1 MLIII
6 FTKKKCLTSFWV
18 SSTVIFSCRWK
29 KRSSESIEGSQSRG
43 INLLWIDVVL
53 VANIS
58 KLCMF
63 TDCSTSSKLLIFYIN
78 NQYWNLLYLLRKKHL
93 GLENLTFPKSPI
105 LSELNYN
112 IKPRECDYSQL
123 LSSYTVWLYS
133 SQCLVGFL
141 DLPTHRKPQACLGG
155 FTLLHCFV

>member
-1 MLIII
+1 MSYL
-6 FTKKKCLTSFWV
+6 FLSVFHSYLLLQV
-18 SSTVIFSCRWK
+18 K
-29 KRSSESIEGSQSRG
+29 KRSFESIEGSQSRG

-58 KLCMF
+58 ILCMFMF

-93 GLENLTFPKSPI
+93 GLENLTFPKSPV

-112 IKPRECDYSQL
+112 IKPRECDSSQL

-141 DLPTHRKPQACLGG
+141 DLPTHRKPCALKKP
-155 FTLLHCFV
+155 L